1 MGFRIFML
9 IVVLLISWRDD
20 SYRDCIEEKL

>member
-20 SYRDCIEEKL
+20 SNRDCIEEKL